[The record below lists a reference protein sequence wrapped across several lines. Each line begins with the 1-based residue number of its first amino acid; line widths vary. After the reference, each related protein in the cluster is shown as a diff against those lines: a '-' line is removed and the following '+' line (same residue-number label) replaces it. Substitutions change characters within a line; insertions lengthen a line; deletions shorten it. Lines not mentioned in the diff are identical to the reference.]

1 MRAMVALAAVC
12 AVACGFV
19 VPFQGGGRR
28 ASVAC
33 GGKRGKA
40 QGNKAP
46 RAPAAA
52 ESGMSAKAAARLAAE
67 ALARPKKGVA
77 GDEGGAG
84 EGGAGGG
91 AASSASKLSAKQKIA
106 ARRGGGGGG
115 VEAAGGEVAA
125 PRRKGG
131 SLEMSVEDKA
141 KLRGVA
147 AAEDAYNAA
156 ELLADAARGDL
167 GVGEKM
173 DASEVAAAQV
183 YFNATLWPTAVL
195 VGLDLTSRRGAA
207 KLVES
212 RSRGSSGAYASTLA
226 ASGSTTW
233 TIDDS
238 LAELE
243 RLCETARLRTVGRTS
258 QRLDAANG
266 QYLVGKGKIEDVA
279 RLVLEHGAD
288 AVVFDDELS
297 LAQQRSVLAELE
309 RLGCG
314 PRLQILDRT
323 QLVLQIF
330 SERASTREAKA
341 QIALARAEYML
352 PRLTT
357 FLTTGAGMESRSGGK
372 GAGGGAYLRGAGESQ
387 LEMDRRLFGKRI
399 SKLKGELAAIATK
412 RKVTRA
418 KRLDKE
424 DLPLVA
430 LIGYTNAGKTSL
442 LNALSDAADTLYA
455 DDKLFATLDPATRR
469 VALPSGR
476 SCKLTDTVGFIQKL
490 PTKLVASFRATLE
503 EIADAC
509 LLIHVVDA
517 SSPLADGQMRAV
529 FAILRE
535 LGCFDMP
542 QITVYNKQDVLEH
555 GAGPRNVV
563 VVDAP
568 LENGD
573 ENDES
578 DVPSATT
585 VFEDLPPHAD
595 EVLVSA
601 ATGDGIQPLLDYVD
615 KALGKM
621 NTKVHCLLPFDQ
633 GNLVEEIHRTGAV
646 DEVEH
651 LAAGTRVVARVP
663 PSLEQRLRPF
673 AYAANVP

>member
-1 MRAMVALAAVC
+1 MSP
-12 AVACGFV
+12 
-19 VPFQGGGRR
+19 PFP
-28 ASVAC
+28 
-33 GGKRGKA
+33 
-40 QGNKAP
+40 P
-46 RAPAAA
+46 R
-52 ESGMSAKAAARLAAE
+52 
-67 ALARPKKGVA
+67 
-77 GDEGGAG
+77 
-84 EGGAGGG
+84 
-91 AASSASKLSAKQKIA
+91 
-106 ARRGGGGGG
+106 
-115 VEAAGGEVAA
+115 
-125 PRRKGG
+125 
-131 SLEMSVEDKA
+131 
-141 KLRGVA
+141 
-147 AAEDAYNAA
+147 
-156 ELLADAARGDL
+156 
-167 GVGEKM
+167 
-173 DASEVAAAQV
+173 
-183 YFNATLWPTAVL
+183 
-195 VGLDLTSRRGAA
+195 
-207 KLVES
+207 
-212 RSRGSSGAYASTLA
+212 
-226 ASGSTTW
+226 
-233 TIDDS
+233 
-238 LAELE
+238 
-243 RLCETARLRTVGRTS
+243 
-258 QRLDAANG
+258 
-266 QYLVGKGKIEDVA
+266 YLVGKGKIEDVA
-279 RLVLEHGAD
+279 RLVVDRGAD

-297 LAQQRSVLAELE
+297 LAQQRSILAELE

-357 FLTTGAGMESRSGGK
+357 FLTTGAGMDSRSGGK

-476 SCKLTDTVGFIQKL
+476 ACKLTDTVGFIQKL

-535 LGCFDMP
+535 LGCFDAP
-542 QITVYNKQDVLEH
+542 QITVYNKQDVVED
-555 GAGPRNVV
+555 GAPRAVV
-563 VVDAP
+563 AP
-568 LENGD
+568 RDGAD
-573 ENDES
+573 DG

-673 AYAANVP
+673 AYAAAVP